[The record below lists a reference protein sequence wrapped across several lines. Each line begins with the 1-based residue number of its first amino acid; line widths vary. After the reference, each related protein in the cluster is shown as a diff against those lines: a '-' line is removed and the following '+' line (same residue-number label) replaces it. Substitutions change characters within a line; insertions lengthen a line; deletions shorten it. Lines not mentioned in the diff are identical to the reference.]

1 MSVCMCVC
9 VCACISRPACT
20 TSVLLLCVCVCVCM
34 QSSVGLLNGHDA
46 AAAAAVHPAS
56 VADAADGAH
65 AVSDD
70 NKHTAVYASRSD
82 CSLLADKLADH

>member
-1 MSVCMCVC
+1 
-9 VCACISRPACT
+9 
-20 TSVLLLCVCVCVCM
+20 M

-70 NKHTAVYASRSD
+70 NKHTAVYALCSD

>member
-1 MSVCMCVC
+1 MCLSVFVCVSVRVSLGLHALLVYCCCVC
-9 VCACISRPACT
+9 VCM
-20 TSVLLLCVCVCVCM
+20 CM
-34 QSSVGLLNGHDA
+34 QSSVGLLNGHD
-46 AAAAAVHPAS
+46 AAAVHPAS

-70 NKHTAVYASRSD
+70 NKHTAVYALCSD